1 MRRHD
6 VCEAVGR
13 TEVVFAV
20 VGLAVDVRIQRRP
33 NALEMRVGVDFD
45 ERVAVGHCDRQDEVL
60 LAREYDRLAV
70 AGVGLRLI
78 DEYERQIQDGVG
90 RGGARRK
97 EASNEREEQRRR
109 DAGSQ
114 ALHPT
119 LQPCHVTDAER
130 SSIDPFDPATVCQ
143 VCRLSASCQAPTS
156 WRFARRG
163 TNPLQSRRRDS
174 KISLCRGE
182 RWGGASSPRGR
193 RRLRHA

>member
-1 MRRHD
+1 
-6 VCEAVGR
+6 
-13 TEVVFAV
+13 FAV
-20 VGLAVDVRIQRRP
+20 VGLDVDVRIQRRP

-45 ERVAVGHCDRQDEVL
+45 ERVAVGHCDRHDEVL

-70 AGVGLRLI
+70 AGVDLRLI

-90 RGGARRK
+90 RGGARRD
-97 EASNEREEQRRR
+97 EASNEREEERSG

-130 SSIDPFDPATVCQ
+130 VLYRSVQIPATVRQ

-156 WRFARRG
+156 RLFARPG

-174 KISLCRGE
+174 KISLCRRE
-182 RWGGASSPRGR
+182 RWG
-193 RRLRHA
+193 